1 MCEQESIVGDMIYI
15 FFFFSSRRRHTRLR
29 RDWSSDVCSSDLRMV
44 QMQVEGL
51 MVPLEIMIIRVTKAM
66 VVAVA
71 MVEVLAQEEEEQREL
86 NQDVV
91 AQERLE
97 VLVVLEHQGL
107 VVAAVAAAQV
117 VRKKTGEV
125 TEVMVV
131 DLLVQ
136 QPVVA

>member
-1 MCEQESIVGDMIYI
+1 
-15 FFFFSSRRRHTRLR
+15 
-29 RDWSSDVCSSDLRMV
+29 
-44 QMQVEGL
+44 MQVEGL
-51 MVPLEIMIIRVTKAM
+51 MVPLEIMILRVTKEM

-107 VVAAVAAAQV
+107 VAAAVAAAQV